1 MVLFRGAK
9 EGLRMSQ
16 RKKIALVGA
25 GNIGGELAAL
35 AARQELGDVWLFD
48 IPEKLGLAQ
57 GKALDLEQ
65 NGAVLGYDAA
75 IRGTANWD
83 DLTGSDVVVVT
94 AGVPRKPGMSRDDL
108 LGINLKIIRSVAENL
123 RTRCPNAF
131 VIVVSNPLDAMVYA
145 MKEVTG
151 FPPERVVGMA
161 GVLDSSRLQLFLA
174 QAAGVAVK
182 DVRAMVLGGHG
193 DTMVPVASYC
203 TINGIPAGQL
213 IPADKLAAIF
223 ERTRNGGAE
232 VVKLMGTSAYYAPAS
247 SAIQMARAF
256 LHDEKR
262 LIPCAAFLRGQY
274 GYQDL
279 YIGVPVI
286 LGGKG
291 VEKIVEIALAPA
303 EKEMLDNSAKAV
315 RELIEASKR
324 L

>member
-1 MVLFRGAK
+1 
-9 EGLRMSQ
+9 MSQ

-35 AARQELGDVWLFD
+35 AARHELGDVWLFD
-48 IPEKLGLAQ
+48 IPEKLGVAQ

-83 DLTGSDVVVVT
+83 DLAGADVVIVT
-94 AGVPRKPGMSRDDL
+94 AGIPRKPGMSRDDL
-108 LGINLKIIRSVAENL
+108 LSVNLKITRSVGENL

-151 FPPERVVGMA
+151 FAPERVVGMA
-161 GVLDSSRLQLFLA
+161 GVLDSARLQLFLA

-193 DTMVPVASYC
+193 DTMVPVPSYC
-203 TINGIPAGQL
+203 TINGIPVRQL
-213 IPADKLAAIF
+213 ISADKLAAII

-232 VVKLMGTSAYYAPAS
+232 VVKLMGTSAYYAPAA

-262 LIPCAAFLRGQY
+262 LIPCAAFLRGEY
-274 GYQDL
+274 GYRDL

-286 LGGKG
+286 IGGSG
-291 VEKIVEIALAPA
+291 IEKVVEIALDPA
-303 EKEMLDNSAKAV
+303 EKQMLDNSAKAV
-315 RELIEASKR
+315 RELIEVSKR